1 MSAMGGCRT
10 RFAGQTE
17 SGYKIGDIFDFRY
30 SAGSECL
37 THLAQDAP
45 MAFRP
50 PTPAEIDRAVR
61 AWMET
66 SLPAGTG
73 LDSAETF
80 ADIEPL
86 SLRIGRAVACQL
98 SERALREQIGD
109 QPAETPC
116 PQCGKICRVTRHT
129 RGLLTVAGEVA
140 YDEPASHC
148 GVCRRDFFSGTSEV
162 ASR

>member
-1 MSAMGGCRT
+1 
-10 RFAGQTE
+10 
-17 SGYKIGDIFDFRY
+17 
-30 SAGSECL
+30 
-37 THLAQDAP
+37 

-66 SLPAGTG
+66 SLPSGTG

-80 ADIEPL
+80 ADIEQV

-98 SERALREQIGD
+98 SVRALRKQAADE
-109 QPAETPC
+109 PAESPC
-116 PQCGKICRVTRHT
+116 PQCGRTCRMTRHT
-129 RGLLTVAGEVA
+129 RRLVTVAGEVA

-148 GVCRRDFFSGTSEV
+148 GVCRRDFFSGTPEV
-162 ASR
+162 APR